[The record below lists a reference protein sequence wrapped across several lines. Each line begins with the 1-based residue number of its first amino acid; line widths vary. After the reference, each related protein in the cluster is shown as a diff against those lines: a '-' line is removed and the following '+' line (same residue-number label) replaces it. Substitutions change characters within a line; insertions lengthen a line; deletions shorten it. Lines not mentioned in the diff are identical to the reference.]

1 MQEISG
7 SFNKWYEFPS
17 RKIKEV
23 GWDDGICYQCFLAYK
38 TVSNT
43 GQEQKGEY
51 RYTYGT
57 LQVQFQTTI
66 IQTVLQ

>member
-7 SFNKWYEFPS
+7 SFKEGYEFRS

-23 GWDDGICYQCFLAYK
+23 GWDDGVCRQGFLAYKK

-43 GQEQKGEY
+43 GQEQKG
-51 RYTYGT
+51 
-57 LQVQFQTTI
+57 
-66 IQTVLQ
+66 